1 MGLRITNLVHTSGM
15 SDIKLRLKITE
26 SALGSKQSFAA
37 QYVSVRKADKA
48 AMHHAPYAQSK
59 RPKPRQFV
67 FPNLSISHVTH
78 KDEHR
83 DRLL

>member
-48 AMHHAPYAQSK
+48 AF
-59 RPKPRQFV
+59 R
-67 FPNLSISHVTH
+67 NNTL
-78 KDEHR
+78 
-83 DRLL
+83 